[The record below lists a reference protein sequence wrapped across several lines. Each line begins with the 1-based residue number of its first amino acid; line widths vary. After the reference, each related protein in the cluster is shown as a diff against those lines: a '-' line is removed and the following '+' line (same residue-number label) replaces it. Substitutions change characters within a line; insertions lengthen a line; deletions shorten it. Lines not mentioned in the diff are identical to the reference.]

1 MVSLRIGHL
10 VFIQRQLSRVDL
22 HKISRSSGRVI
33 RFLVCAFLDSEVVL
47 FVVVVCV
54 ILVFLL
60 VQMVLQ
66 SLRESIGGLVNI
78 RLAAVFGIEFGAES
92 ISLFVIKQQRIEM
105 LLEVLF

>member
-60 VQMVLQ
+60 IKMVLK
-66 SLRESIGGLVNI
+66 SLREPIRGLVNV
-78 RLAAVFGIEFGAES
+78 RFAAIFGIEFGTES
-92 ISLFVIKQQRIEM
+92 VSQFVVKQQRIEM
-105 LLEVLF
+105 LLEVFF